1 MDTAEG
7 AHVLHPLTVEMGGEE
22 EEEEKKEVAR
32 QRRRGGEM
40 SSTLKK
46 RKSVLWHF
54 FGRRVP
60 KTEIVF
66 VCQMLLVF
74 VVVCVS
80 LYNLTLENKP
90 DKLWVVLLSSSIG
103 YALPNPTLGGG
114 ETRHQ

>member
-1 MDTAEG
+1 MDPTDG
-7 AHVLHPLTVEMGGEE
+7 ARVAQPLTVEVEEEAEEGGEE
-22 EEEEKKEVAR
+22 VPI
-32 QRRRGGEM
+32 RRE
-40 SSTLKK
+40 K
-46 RKSVLWHF
+46 RKSALWNF

-66 VCQMLLVF
+66 ICQMLLVF

-114 ETRHQ
+114 GGGGGGSCHHLR

>member
-1 MDTAEG
+1 ME
-7 AHVLHPLTVEMGGEE
+7 VEE
-22 EEEEKKEVAR
+22 EGQETRTKR
-32 QRRRGGEM
+32 Q
-40 SSTLKK
+40 K
-46 RKSVLWHF
+46 RKSALWEF

-66 VCQMLLVF
+66 ICQMILVF

-114 ETRHQ
+114 SGGDSPRR